1 MSDGGPGSGGGGGRG
16 AANDDASPES
26 SSRRGTGTG
35 LAAEMPFAASAGAS
49 SGWADALER
58 SASPDPHET
67 RSPRDSHGSQGSSHR
82 PRRSDSFNLTR
93 SIPIP
98 EDEDMPTG
106 FGADVIIPG
115 PELDSVSMPLSAGAN
130 ETIAVRHARARSEE
144 RASPTHVPPAHQ
156 SMKIDRST
164 SAGASIVDQSS
175 PDHRMDVTGGP
186 KSTGYAGATKAKAKS
201 DGKDSLRKLF
211 KLPDDE
217 VLIEE
222 YLCALYKKILLQG
235 RMYLFRNYVC
245 FYSNVFGYQKN
256 KVIPLKDV
264 TIVRRAY
271 TVKVVPNAIE
281 IVCNGKCEF
290 FTSFIFPDRAYRN
303 ITNAWKECSQYAKI
317 FAAAD
322 VDNSKVAAEMLVAPK
337 FSSPPSAEVAAMLG
351 LRDGGDGGDDD
362 DAGSKGSGPRSSGSD
377 GPRSVT
383 KSVTKTRRGKDG
395 KDGEEASSHRLGVD
409 APASQLNGSG
419 PNSAG
424 SQSTE
429 TTVPRHPGGG
439 ERLSDESPASVTA
452 VTPESSSGHD
462 ASVHSESLST
472 GGTRRSRRSSV
483 RRSVTSPAG
492 MGLDMAPAEDAYAA
506 HSDDDED
513 DDMDDDVDDDVD
525 VANEDDFGERLV
537 ATSTPVPPRPSDMR
551 TLEECVL
558 ECAVEDVF
566 SLVWSD
572 SAAGAFGAEDH
583 ASRGETAVQT
593 TKWSR
598 HRHHGHARDLTFIA
612 PVNASIGPK
621 QTNCH
626 QTQSYHACRGGALVV
641 DTSQVQ
647 TDIPYGDY
655 FRVET
660 RWEIAPA
667 PPYRRRIDGVVVN
680 RCTVWIGLRIPFHR
694 STMLR
699 KVIEQSVVDESKKSA
714 AGTLQLLADIL
725 RRQDEAA
732 RSRAAAVEAPSP
744 REALDRLTSLGRGSG
759 GGGGGPGGEVVD
771 VSKLNIPDDSFD
783 IISRMLFGSKK
794 QPANDA
800 SGSSPGRLAAAA
812 NAKNAGGGGVGLTV
826 GLARG
831 SGDSSSAGFR
841 STLTSPSGPLTPGG
855 LDYGLPSPKRGGG
868 WGALHVR
875 SWLAHVLGGGPVGG
889 PGHALVAMGLLLGAL
904 AVAWSLVGLAWR
916 VSTGGYVSLGPG
928 GGLNDGNDVEYWRR
942 RAAQLEKE
950 LQALERRV
958 AFVAGEVSHAN
969 RALAE
974 AASQL
979 K

>member
-1 MSDGGPGSGGGGGRG
+1 MSDDGPGTTPASVTSVTSDAGGGGRDS
-16 AANDDASPES
+16 ANDDASPES

-49 SGWADALER
+49 SGWADEPEG
-58 SASPDPHET
+58 SASPDQYET
-67 RSPRDSHGSQGSSHR
+67 RSPRDSHDAQGSSHR

-106 FGADVIIPG
+106 FGADLIIPG

-130 ETIAVRHARARSEE
+130 ETVAVRHARARSEE
-144 RASPTHVPPAHQ
+144 RASSPTHVPPAHQ
-156 SMKIDRST
+156 SMKIERST
-164 SAGASIVDQSS
+164 SASVVDRSIS
-175 PDHRMDVTGGP
+175 PEHRTDVTDGGP
-186 KSTGYAGATKAKAKS
+186 KSTEYAGATKAKAKS

-235 RMYLFRNYVC
+235 RMYPFRNYVC

-351 LRDGGDGGDDD
+351 LRNGDDD
-362 DAGSKGSGPRSSGSD
+362 DDDDGSKGSGPRSSGSD
-377 GPRSVT
+377 GPRSFGR
-383 KSVTKTRRGKDG
+383 RRGNDG
-395 KDGEEASSHRLGVD
+395 DEDSSRRLGGD
-409 APASQLNGSG
+409 ATVSRNGSG

-429 TTVPRHPGGG
+429 TTVLRPPGGG
-439 ERLSDESPASVTA
+439 ERSSDESPASPG
-452 VTPESSSGHD
+452 PESSSGP
-462 ASVHSESLST
+462 ASVHSESA
-472 GGTRRSRRSSV
+472 GRARRSRRSSV
-483 RRSVTSPAG
+483 RRSLTSPAG
-492 MGLDMAPAEDAYAA
+492 MGLDMAPADASYAEN
-506 HSDDDED
+506 SDDEED
-513 DDMDDDVDDDVD
+513 DDADALDADAGD
-525 VANEDDFGERLV
+525 VANEDDFGERLI

-572 SAAGAFGAEDH
+572 SARGAFGAEDH
-583 ASRGETAVQT
+583 AARGETAVQT

-626 QTQSYHACRGGALVV
+626 QTQSYHVCRGGALVV

-667 PPYRRRIDGVVVN
+667 PPYRRRVDGVVVN

-699 KVIEQSVVDESKKSA
+699 KVIEQSVVDESKKST
-714 AGTLQLLADIL
+714 AGTLQLLANTL

-794 QPANDA
+794 QRPPANDA

-812 NAKNAGGGGVGLTV
+812 ANAKNGGGGVGLTV

-841 STLTSPSGPLTPGG
+841 STLTSPTGPLTPGG
-855 LDYGLPSPKRGGG
+855 LDYGLPSPKHGGG
-868 WGALHVR
+868 LGGALR
-875 SWLAHVLGGGPVGG
+875 SWLAAVLGGPLGG
-889 PGHALVAMGLLLGAL
+889 PGHALVAMGVLLGAL
-904 AVAWSLVGLAWR
+904 AVAWSVVGLAWR
-916 VSTGGYVSLGPG
+916 MSTGGLISLGP